1 MSDPSH
7 RSLLDRLW
15 GRDGRLTP
23 ALLAD
28 VLLMAS
34 LADGRLTEPEIDA
47 LSWAVAHRPE
57 LAGLQWNWLVERAAE
72 LGEDAPLFADV
83 RKHLSGEVTD
93 PKDRR
98 LALTLANRVA
108 SADHPLVDE
117 EEALLR
123 SLAEAFEISEAEQ
136 AELLRPAPPGAA
148 AFTWRRTR
156 FADPKEP
163 PLRYF
168 DALAQAREPGEA
180 RVLIHRLHAART
192 LWDGRFKGGQ
202 LESLGHSVAVDD
214 QHFMFDAVFDHQDRT
229 IWVRTLATGES
240 LYPRERKLLP
250 KAAARR
256 PRAADVLITHSGP
269 LSPADRTLFDAHESL
284 SVMRLAL

>member
-1 MSDPSH
+1 MPDASH
-7 RSLLDRLW
+7 RSLIDRLW
-15 GRDGRLTP
+15 GRNGRLTP
-23 ALLAD
+23 SLLAD

-47 LSWAVAHRPE
+47 LSWAVAHRSE
-57 LAGLQWNWLVERAAE
+57 LAGLEWNWLVERAGE
-72 LGEDAPLFADV
+72 LGEDAPLFSDV
-83 RKHLSGEVTD
+83 RENLARMVTD

-108 SADHPLVDE
+108 SADHPLVEE

-123 SLAEAFEISEAEQ
+123 SLAVAFEISEAEQ

-156 FADPKEP
+156 FADPKAA
-163 PLRYF
+163 PLRFF
-168 DALAQAREPGEA
+168 DALAQARAPGEA
-180 RVLIHRLHAART
+180 RVLIHRLHATRA
-192 LWDGRFKGGQ
+192 LWNGRFKDGR
-202 LESLGHSVAVDD
+202 LDSLGHSVAVED
-214 QHFMFDAVFDHQDRT
+214 QHFMFDAVFEHQDRT
-229 IWVRTLATGES
+229 TWVRTLATGES

-256 PRAADVLITHSGP
+256 PRHGEVIITHSGP
-269 LSPADRTLFDAHESL
+269 LSPADHALFEAHESL
-284 SVMRLAL
+284 AVIRLDL